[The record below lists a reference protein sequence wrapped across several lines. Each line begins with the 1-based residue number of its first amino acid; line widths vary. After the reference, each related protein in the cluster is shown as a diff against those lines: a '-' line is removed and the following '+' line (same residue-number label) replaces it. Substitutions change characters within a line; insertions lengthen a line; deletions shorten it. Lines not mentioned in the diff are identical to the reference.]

1 MIGGH
6 YALRGATNR
15 LMLALCLLATLLS
28 VGVLVII
35 LGFVLVNGIGAI
47 SLDFFTELPR
57 PAGRP
62 GGGVANSIVGT
73 LILIAIASF
82 FAMPIGVG
90 AGIYLAEIARPRV
103 AGVIRFVLD
112 VLTGV
117 PSIVVAIFAFAL
129 VVRRMGHF
137 SALAGGIALAVIMIP
152 IVAITTQEALA
163 LVPQSL
169 REAAWALGIR
179 RWRTTVSVVLQVAR
193 RIIVTGALLAVARGA
208 GETAPLLF
216 TAFGNPHWNTNTLEP
231 IASLPQTI
239 YVYGISPYDDW
250 HEKAWASS
258 LVLVIVVMGLSLAVR
273 TVLGR
278 RPRS

>member
-1 MIGGH
+1 MIGPR

-35 LGFVLVNGIGAI
+35 LGFVLANGIGSI
-47 SLDFFTELPR
+47 NLDFFTELPR

-73 LILIAIASF
+73 LLLIAIASL
-82 FAMPIGVG
+82 FAVPIGIG
-90 AGIYLAEIARPRV
+90 AGIYLAEIAQPRV
-103 AGVIRFVLD
+103 AGAIRFVLD

-117 PSIVVAIFAFAL
+117 PSIVVGVFVFAL

-216 TAFGNPHWNTNTLEP
+216 TAFGNPHWNTNIFQP

-239 YVYGISPYDDW
+239 FVYGVSPYDDW

-258 LVLVIVVMGLSLAVR
+258 LVLVMVVMGLSLAVR
-273 TVLGR
+273 TAVGR
-278 RPRS
+278 RPRG